1 MISGAIAC
9 KAADERWVD
18 PAEIEFVAENS
29 MVTIIP
35 KFKLGVLYMIT
46 GEYGPFLSQTP
57 AEVPVWLAVHLKKL
71 QRVNIKVPDW
81 LEVEY
86 LSSCLDQEK
95 RDQNL
100 SRTLPHHYS
109 EIASMLFE
117 VASDDIEQ
125 PDRLRTLVEDIANIR
140 QTKLRK
146 GMESVMENVKV
157 GGSPNVS
164 LTGIAALEMNK
175 IRPSFLHGLEMFWK
189 LRNMNKV
196 SSEQAN
202 QVLGASSGV
211 ANGARAGAAGI
222 ANNLSR
228 AAVLRQRVVEQARA
242 RASLAGAGSV
252 DEGAG
257 ENEGSTAGQGN
268 IDGGQQQDGA
278 SATDGQNPFE
288 QTVGDFVNPGAQTFE
303 DEFENIFGGAKRVSP
318 IGTLCKKLVTIRLPN
333 IILLLVV

>member
-1 MISGAIAC
+1 MISGAITS
-9 KAADERWVD
+9 KAADERWVT
-18 PAEIEFVAENS
+18 PEEIEFVAENS

-57 AEVPVWLAVHLKKL
+57 AEVPVWLGVHLKKL
-71 QRVNIKVPDW
+71 QRVNIKAPDW

-86 LSSCLDQEK
+86 LTSCLEQEK

-100 SRTLPHHYS
+100 SRSLPHHYS

-117 VASDDIEQ
+117 VASDDIDQ
-125 PDRLRTLVEDIANIR
+125 ADRLRTLVEDITNIR

-157 GGSPNVS
+157 SGSPNVS

-202 QVLGASSGV
+202 QVLGSSFGNM
-211 ANGARAGAAGI
+211 NGSRTDVPGGG
-222 ANNLSR
+222 NNLSR
-228 AAVLRQRVVEQARA
+228 AALLRQRAAEQARA
-242 RASLAGAGSV
+242 RAGVEEAVA
-252 DEGAG
+252 EG
-257 ENEGSTAGQGN
+257 EMRTEDNSEGQDN
-268 IDGGQQQDGA
+268 IDGGEKQDST
-278 SATDGQNPFE
+278 SAADGENPFE
-288 QTVGDFVNPGAQTFE
+288 QTVGNFVNPGAQTFE
-303 DEFENIFGGAKRVSP
+303 DEFENS
-318 IGTLCKKLVTIRLPN
+318 
-333 IILLLVV
+333 